1 MRTHKILRTQ
11 AFRIVAIYLAIFA
24 LSAFALVG
32 FVYWNTARVL
42 DRETDATIQA
52 EVTGLVA
59 QYQRLPFYTFTDVII
74 GRSVRGDEGLYLL
87 ANNDHR
93 VIAGN
98 LDSWPQI
105 SPAEN
110 GLVEFSYQRRIGAT
124 TQLRS
129 ARGQVFMLAQGFY
142 LLVARDVDERRQLES
157 VFQTALLWGTGLMI
171 LLGLAGGF
179 LVSRRVLARLDVINR
194 TSGQIMEGDLSQRVP
209 VGRRGDEFDDLA
221 QNLNRMLD
229 RIERLLHGIREV
241 SDNVAHDLRSPLN
254 RLRNRLELA
263 AMHQPPD
270 SETARD
276 IDAAV
281 QETDRLIGTF
291 NSLLLIAEAE
301 AGSVRETMQEISL
314 TDVIEGVGELYCPL
328 AEEKS
333 QQFSVI
339 VPPQGAVIRGNRNL
353 ISQALANLVD
363 NAIKYTPP
371 GGGICVSLENHGDDA
386 VLAVA
391 DEGPGIPRQDHDR
404 VIQRFV
410 RLESARNSPGT
421 GLGLSL
427 VAAVA
432 RLHEAKL
439 GFGDNHPGLRVSLS
453 FRRVGDEAR
462 PVRVPKA
469 EFVRQPEPVV

>member
-1 MRTHKILRTQ
+1 VRTHKILRTQ

-42 DRETDATIQA
+42 DRETDATIEA
-52 EVTGLVA
+52 EVTGLVE
-59 QYQRLPFYTFTDVII
+59 QYQRLPFSTFTDVII
-74 GRSVRGDEGLYLL
+74 GRSVRGDQGLYLL

-105 SPAEN
+105 SPVEN
-110 GLVEFSYQRRIGAT
+110 GLVEFSYERRIGNT
-124 TQLRS
+124 TQLRR

-157 VFQTALLWGTGLMI
+157 VFQTALLWGTGVMI
-171 LLGLAGGF
+171 LLGLAGGI
-179 LVSRRVLARLDVINR
+179 LISRRVLARLDVINR
-194 TSGQIMEGDLSQRVP
+194 TSGHIIEGDLSQRVP
-209 VGRRGDEFDDLA
+209 VHARGDEFDDLA

-229 RIERLLHGIREV
+229 HIERLLHGMREV

-263 AMHQPPD
+263 AMRHPPD

-301 AGSVRETMQEISL
+301 AGSVRESMQEISL
-314 TDVIEGVGELYCPL
+314 SDVIEGVGELYGPL
-328 AEEKS
+328 TEEKNLR
-333 QQFSVI
+333 FFVDI
-339 VPPQGAVIRGNRNL
+339 PPGGAVIRGNRNL
-353 ISQALANLVD
+353 VSQALANLVD
-363 NAIKYTPP
+363 NAIKYAP
-371 GGGICVSLENHGDDA
+371 GGGLVAVELENRGA
-386 VLAVA
+386 ESALIVA
-391 DEGPGIPRQDHDR
+391 DHGPGIPPADRDR
-404 VIQRFV
+404 VTQRFV
-410 RLESARNSPGT
+410 RLESSRNSPGT

-432 RLHEAKL
+432 RLHDATLSFE
-439 GFGDNHPGLRVSLS
+439 DNHPGLRAALV
-453 FRRVGDEAR
+453 FHRIGDEPRRAPAAQPEIR
-462 PVRVPKA
+462 A
-469 EFVRQPEPVV
+469 QPEPVH

>member
-24 LSAFALVG
+24 LSAFALVA

-42 DRETDATIQA
+42 DRETDATIEA
-52 EVTGLVA
+52 EVTGLVE
-59 QYQRLPFYTFTDVII
+59 QYQRLPFSTFTDVII
-74 GRSVRGDEGLYLL
+74 GRSVRGDQGLYLL
-87 ANNDHR
+87 TNNDHR

-105 SPAEN
+105 SAVEN
-110 GLVEFSYQRRIGAT
+110 GLVEFSYERRIGNT
-124 TQLRS
+124 TRLRR

-179 LVSRRVLARLDVINR
+179 LISRRVLARLDIINR
-194 TSGQIMEGDLSQRVP
+194 TSGHIIEGDLSQRVP
-209 VGRRGDEFDDLA
+209 VHTRGDEFDDLA

-263 AMHQPPD
+263 AMRQPPD

-301 AGSVRETMQEISL
+301 AGSVRESMREISL
-314 TDVIEGVGELYCPL
+314 RDVIEGVAELYGPL
-328 AEEKS
+328 AEEKNLH
-333 QQFSVI
+333 FSVEI
-339 VPPQGAVIRGNRNL
+339 PREGAVIRGNRNL
-353 ISQALANLVD
+353 VSQALANLVD
-363 NAIKYTPP
+363 NAMKYGP
-371 GGGICVSLENHGDDA
+371 GGGSVAVELENRGSKS
-386 VLAVA
+386 VLMVA
-391 DEGPGIPRQDHDR
+391 DHGPGIPPQDRER
-404 VIQRFV
+404 VTQRFV
-410 RLESARNSPGT
+410 RLESSRNSPGT

-432 RLHEAKL
+432 RLHDATL
-439 GFGDNHPGLRVSLS
+439 GFEDNHPGLRATLV
-453 FRRVGDEAR
+453 FQRIGDEDRRAAAAQ
-462 PVRVPKA
+462 A
-469 EFVRQPEPVV
+469 ELRAQPEPVH

>member
-52 EVTGLVA
+52 EVTGLVE
-59 QYQRLPFYTFTDVII
+59 QYRRLPFSTFTDVII

-87 ANNDHR
+87 TNNDHR

-105 SPAEN
+105 SPVEN
-110 GLVEFSYQRRIGAT
+110 GLVEFAYERRVGQE
-124 TQLRS
+124 TQLRI
-129 ARGQVFMLAQGFY
+129 ARGEVFMLVQGFY
-142 LLVARDVDERRQLES
+142 LLVARDIGERRQLEAL
-157 VFQTALLWGTGLMI
+157 VQTALLWGTGLMI

-179 LVSRRVLARLDVINR
+179 LISRRVLARLDVINR
-194 TSGQIMEGDLSQRVP
+194 TSGQIIEGDLSRRVP

-229 RIERLLHGIREV
+229 WIERLLHGIREV

-263 AMHQPPD
+263 AMRQPPD
-270 SETARD
+270 CETARD

-301 AGSVRETMQEISL
+301 AGSLRETMREVSL
-314 TDVIEGVGELYCPL
+314 TDVIQGVGELYGPL
-328 AEEKS
+328 AEEKDLR
-333 QQFSVI
+333 FSMV
-339 VPPQGAVIRGNRNL
+339 VPPEGGVVRGNRNL

-363 NAIKYTPP
+363 NAIKYTPA
-371 GGGICVSLENHGDDA
+371 GGALEVALQNRGEES
-386 VLAVA
+386 VLVVA
-391 DEGPGIPRQDHDR
+391 DNGPGIAPEDR
-404 VIQRFV
+404 ERVTQRFV
-410 RLESARNSPGT
+410 RLESSRNSPGT

-439 GFGDNHPGLRVSLS
+439 VFAGNHPGLRATLT
-453 FRRVGDEAR
+453 FRRVGDERRSGTAFQ
-462 PVRVPKA
+462 PDFLP
-469 EFVRQPEPVV
+469 QPEPVH